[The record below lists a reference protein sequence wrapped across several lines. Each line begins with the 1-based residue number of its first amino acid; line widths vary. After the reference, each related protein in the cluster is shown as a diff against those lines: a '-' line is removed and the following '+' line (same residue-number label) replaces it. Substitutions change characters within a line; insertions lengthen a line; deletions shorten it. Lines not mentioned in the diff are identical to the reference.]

1 MKRILALSIFVFL
14 LQFRVNAQCDSI
26 YVTSIE
32 IPQTDSL
39 NIIVSI
45 NNTSSSNYIYL
56 NIVLTDDLTGQV
68 IAESTG
74 GYLQLYPNQINVFEI
89 DTTIIFGQW
98 ELYYDLDDI
107 PSFGDISVS
116 IPILCDSIPWE
127 GSLSITES
135 DDFSSVVLYPNPTTD
150 YLFINGKENVSFTL
164 LNSVGVVVI
173 KGTTKEEGIDIKSLP
188 NGIYFFKIDNDS
200 NAYKFIKK

>member
-135 DDFSSVVLYPNPTTD
+135 DDFSSVVLYPNPTTELCWSCSD
-150 YLFINGKENVSFTL
+150 KRDN
-164 LNSVGVVVI
+164 
-173 KGTTKEEGIDIKSLP
+173 KGG
-188 NGIYFFKIDNDS
+188 GY
-200 NAYKFIKK
+200 